1 MSEYMKI
8 AFWLSACAVVYTYA
22 GYPIVLLFLRLFIHR
37 PVRKNR
43 IEPYVT
49 LVVPAYNE
57 SRVIG
62 AKIRNAASLD
72 YPVNKLEVLIASD
85 GSSDDTVEAAQL
97 LSDGSRIRVLAFSH
111 NRGKISVL
119 NDAVREAKGEIIVFS
134 DASALLDSDSIRQL
148 VANFADPE
156 VGAVSGIYRV
166 RHASEARLGPQ
177 EEIYWK
183 YETFLKIQE
192 SSLAS
197 ILGGHGQILAVRK
210 DLYPFPAPGTIN
222 DDYVIPVRILTG
234 GSRVVYEP
242 LATACEEAR
251 EMVGFQRRV
260 RIMAGNMQQFREIK
274 GLIWPPQ
281 ALPLFFFLSHK
292 VARSVVPFFLVSLAV
307 SNALLL
313 DGRFYQLTGCFQLV
327 FYGLALVGNRW
338 KLKPRALR
346 LPYYFCF
353 VNTAYLWS
361 VCQSFQGRRRVRWK

>member
-8 AFWLSACAVVYTYA
+8 AFWLSICVVSYAYA
-22 GYPIVLLFLRLFIHR
+22 GYPVVLLFLRLFIHR
-37 PVRKNR
+37 PVHRNR
-43 IEPYVT
+43 IEPYVS

-57 SRVIG
+57 DRVIE

-85 GSSDDTVEAAQL
+85 GSSDETVETAQRFA
-97 LSDGSRIRVLAFSH
+97 DGSRIRVLAFSQ

-134 DASALLDSDSIRQL
+134 DASATLDADSIRQL

-166 RHASEARLGPQ
+166 QQASGSRIGAQ

-197 ILGGHGQILAVRK
+197 ILGGHGQILGVRK
-210 DLYPFPAPGTIN
+210 ALYPYPGPETIN
-222 DDYVIPVRILTG
+222 DDYVIPVRILVG

-242 LATACEEAR
+242 LAIALEKAQ

-260 RIMAGNMQQFREIK
+260 RIMAGNMQQLREIK
-274 GLIWPPQ
+274 GLFWPPQ
-281 ALPLFFFLSHK
+281 LLPLFFFLSHK
-292 VARSVVPFFLVSLAV
+292 IVRSLVPFFLVSLLI
-307 SNALLL
+307 SNSFLLHV
-313 DGRFYQLTGCFQLV
+313 RFFQLTGCLQLI
-327 FYGLALVGNRW
+327 FYGLALLGTQWQLR
-338 KLKPRALR
+338 PRGLR

-353 VNTAYLWS
+353 VNAAYLWS
-361 VCQSFQGRRRVRWK
+361 VCQMFSGGRKVKWK